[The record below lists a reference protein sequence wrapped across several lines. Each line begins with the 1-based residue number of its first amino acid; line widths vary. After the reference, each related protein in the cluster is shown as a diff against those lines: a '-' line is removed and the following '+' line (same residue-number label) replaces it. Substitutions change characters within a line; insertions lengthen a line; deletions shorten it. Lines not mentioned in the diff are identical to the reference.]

1 MKSLGKGIFWLGF
14 ILLMGVVMAYLIIMM
29 AHIAVFAM
37 TSVAL
42 TMCAIILISGLL
54 MLIGRSYER
63 KGEAKDLDKIKTRVE
78 TEAKQLTGSSESE
91 STSEKN

>member
-29 AHIAVFAM
+29 AHIAAFAI

-42 TMCAIILISGLL
+42 TMCVIILVAGLL
-54 MLIGRSYER
+54 MLLGRVYER
-63 KGEAKDLDKIKTRVE
+63 KGEAKDLERARSKVDE
-78 TEAKQLTGSSESE
+78 LTHA
-91 STSEKN
+91 SEKPQEAEAVEQ

>member
-29 AHIAVFAM
+29 AHIAAFAI

-42 TMCAIILISGLL
+42 TMCVIILVAGLL
-54 MLIGRSYER
+54 MLLGRVYER
-63 KGEAKDLDKIKTRVE
+63 KGEAKDLER
-78 TEAKQLTGSSESE
+78 AKSKVDELTHA
-91 STSEKN
+91 SEKPQEAEVVEQ

>member
-29 AHIAVFAM
+29 AHIAAFAI

-42 TMCAIILISGLL
+42 TMCVIILVAGLL
-54 MLIGRSYER
+54 MLLGRVYER
-63 KGEAKDLDKIKTRVE
+63 KGEAKDLER
-78 TEAKQLTGSSESE
+78 AKSKVDELTHA
-91 STSEKN
+91 SEKPQEAEVAEQ

>member
-29 AHIAVFAM
+29 AHIAAFAI

-42 TMCAIILISGLL
+42 TMCVIILVAGLL
-54 MLIGRSYER
+54 MLLGRVYER
-63 KGEAKDLDKIKTRVE
+63 KGEAKDLERARSKVDE
-78 TEAKQLTGSSESE
+78 LTHA
-91 STSEKN
+91 SEKPQEAEVVEQ